1 MATVTHVYNMDVS
14 GVARR
19 LNRFVNELIRSVSS
33 GTSQVNSF
41 DQQRALEYVAAT
53 QSYIDHIVG
62 QPQLD
67 LPESHPTEFPVE
79 PRVEWS
85 INDIENESIIDL
97 VQMLEITR
105 EEIINGQSARL
116 PAGLISFDET
126 RVRAVLAKANSF
138 LTGYVANVTP
148 IDLPE
153 SSPMREMVQ
162 PGRGGV

>member
-1 MATVTHVYNMDVS
+1 MAEVTFVYNMDVS

-19 LNRFVNELIRSVSS
+19 LNRFISELIRSVSS
-33 GTSQVNSF
+33 GTSQVNGF
-41 DQQRALEYVAAT
+41 DHQRALSYISAT
-53 QSYIDHIVG
+53 EVYIDHVVA

-67 LPESHPTEFPVE
+67 LPETHPRAFPVE
-79 PRVEWS
+79 PKVEWS
-85 INDIENESIIDL
+85 INDIENESVIDL

-126 RVRAVLAKANSF
+126 RVRAVLAKANAF
-138 LTGYVANVTP
+138 LTGYVSNVTP

-153 SSPMREMVQ
+153 SSPMRDMVL